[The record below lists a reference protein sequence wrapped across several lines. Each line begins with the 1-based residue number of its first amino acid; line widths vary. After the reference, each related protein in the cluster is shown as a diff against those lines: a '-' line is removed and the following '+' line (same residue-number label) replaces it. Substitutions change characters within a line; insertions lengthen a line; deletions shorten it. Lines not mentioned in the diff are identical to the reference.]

1 MVDFLSFCIASCVV
15 EASVFEVTSF
25 SVSIE
30 VSSLFS
36 ELEASVSL
44 FLLSLSALAFISSS
58 ILAFS
63 SANKLLT
70 LSLTSTNL
78 FLKATTVLVTSSL
91 SRIVAN
97 SLPTLLMSCR
107 TGSNLEISL
116 NSVLLISSVLL
127 SLISLLASSVR
138 GLILA
143 SRAATSF
150 LVVSS
155 KAIILSNSLVKS
167 SLWSSLNLLLVIAF
181 LTSSACSGEMSRNSV
196 V

>member
-1 MVDFLSFCIASCVV
+1 M
-15 EASVFEVTSF
+15 
-25 SVSIE
+25 
-30 VSSLFS
+30 
-36 ELEASVSL
+36 
-44 FLLSLSALAFISSS
+44 
-58 ILAFS
+58 
-63 SANKLLT
+63 
-70 LSLTSTNL
+70 
-78 FLKATTVLVTSSL
+78 
-91 SRIVAN
+91 
-97 SLPTLLMSCR
+97 
-107 TGSNLEISL
+107 
-116 NSVLLISSVLL
+116 ISSVLL